1 MVNRHGEF
9 QRHLLSF
16 QPWSQSTLI
25 TSSKCPPALN
35 NPQAPQDQSIILIFR
50 CPTTLIQSLPSSSA
64 LLLSSFSASICFQGR
79 KEKIKCRTVKGLCG
93 INYPSCLR
101 LPLIPSFVLSICSVA
116 HPLLVPLLC
125 LTLCLSF
132 LAPSLSGAWGAL
144 STLSPSCQII
154 SMQICIAWFA
164 SQIGS
169 LVPPL
174 FLLCFFSML
183 FFFCSYFNRQ
193 IEGHPKLIS
202 VPPVPSTS
210 SLHMHGVW

>member
-25 TSSKCPPALN
+25 TSSKCPPRAQQPPSTLRSIN
-35 NPQAPQDQSIILIFR
+35 NFNFQMPHNPDPI
-50 CPTTLIQSLPSSSA
+50 PTLIL
-64 LLLSSFSASICFQGR
+64 CFAPFFLFPHVDLFPREG
-79 KEKIKCRTVKGLCG
+79 KKKKKKIKCRTVKGLCG

-174 FLLCFFSML
+174 FLLCFFFPML
-183 FFFCSYFNRQ
+183 FFFV
-193 IEGHPKLIS
+193 LIS
-202 VPPVPSTS
+202 I
-210 SLHMHGVW
+210 GR